1 MNNVN
6 KMEIFL
12 TLFIHNYN
20 YLPYADF
27 KAAANFDFFLMQR
40 FLWNTFFLVPYQ
52 LSCKLNLRLL

>member
-6 KMEIFL
+6 KIGNFL

-27 KAAANFDFFLMQR
+27 KAAANFDFFSDAAVFMEYI
-40 FLWNTFFLVPYQ
+40 FLSTLIN
-52 LSCKLNLRLL
+52 

>member
-1 MNNVN
+1 MLM
-6 KMEIFL
+6 KIEIFL

-40 FLWNTFFLVPYQ
+40 FYGIHF
-52 LSCKLNLRLL
+52 S

>member
-6 KMEIFL
+6 KIEIFL

-40 FLWNTFFLVPYQ
+40 FYGIHF
-52 LSCKLNLRLL
+52 S

>member
-1 MNNVN
+1 MLI
-6 KMEIFL
+6 KLEIFL
-12 TLFIHNYN
+12 TLFIHN

-27 KAAANFDFFLMQR
+27 KAAANFDFFLDAA